1 MTAGSLSKPCGRR
14 RYHILQQILFCL
26 GAAMFRHHLNLR
38 KPAYARMA
46 HVRAATEVA
55 LLVAALGFLGAMSTH
70 PFDPRWEASDTQPC
84 VHMGRAGAICDN
96 RKSDVEQ
103 NCEHLGRAGRF
114 CPPSGR

>member
-1 MTAGSLSKPCGRR
+1 
-14 RYHILQQILFCL
+14 
-26 GAAMFRHHLNLR
+26 
-38 KPAYARMA
+38 MA